1 MPRPHFIGFNTMTI
15 KDKEFAPFI
24 ESKRIQETVAQLAA
38 RLNEDYAD
46 KNPLLLAVLNGSF
59 MFAADLM
66 RNMNIQAEITFIR
79 LSSYNRT
86 RSSGRVKELIGL
98 EENIFGRHLIIVEDI
113 VDTGLTIRHLL
124 DELQELGPKS
134 LEIATLLHKSA
145 ATKEPLTLKY
155 VGFDIPQKFVV
166 GYGLD
171 YDGQGRNL
179 NDIYSLA

>member
-1 MPRPHFIGFNTMTI
+1 MKI
-15 KDKEFAPFI
+15 KDKDFEPYIDSA
-24 ESKRIQETVAQLAA
+24 RIQEAVALMAD
-38 RLNEDYAD
+38 RINKDYSG
-46 KNPLLLAVLNGSF
+46 KTPLLLAVLNGSF
-59 MFAADLM
+59 MFASDLM
-66 RNMNIQAEITFIR
+66 KNISVPAEISFIR

-113 VDTGLTIRHLL
+113 VDTGLTMRHLL

-134 LEIATLLHKSA
+134 LEVATLLHKA
-145 ATKEPLTLKY
+145 EATKEKIDLKY
-155 VGFDIPQKFVV
+155 IGFVIPKKFVV

-179 NDIYSLA
+179 NDIYSLTT

>member
-1 MPRPHFIGFNTMTI
+1 MHV
-15 KDKEFAPFI
+15 KDKEFEPYI
-24 ESKRIQETVAQLAA
+24 NSQQIQEAVAKLAA
-38 RLNEDYAD
+38 RINQDYAG
-46 KNPLLLAVLNGSF
+46 KTPLLLAVLNGSF

-66 RNMNIQAEITFIR
+66 RNIHVPSEITFIR

-113 VDTGLTIRHLL
+113 VDTGLTMRHLI

-134 LEIATLLHKSA
+134 LEVATLLHKA
-145 ATKEPLTLKY
+145 EATKEPIDLKY
-155 VGFDIPQKFVV
+155 IGFVIPQKFVV

-179 NDIYSLA
+179 NDIYSLKA